1 MAAERAT
8 KQHSYAISMFRVAYS
23 RGFVKCIFA
32 TDAVADATQE
42 NYAQGYVMIAGKKNG
57 NRSSGG
63 K

>member
-1 MAAERAT
+1 
-8 KQHSYAISMFRVAYS
+8 MFRVAYS

-32 TDAVADATQE
+32 TDAAADATQE
-42 NYAQGYVMIAGKKNG
+42 NYAQGYAMIAGRKNG